1 MSCEEIST
9 VRFAV
14 FVQGRSLR
22 DWEWKSI
29 EPLRAAGA
37 ICLFILA
44 PPDAAHR
51 PSAARALD
59 GLVLRIAGLP
69 AESDPE
75 VEEPDLQ
82 WYQPSMTCVIQRAAA
97 GEPALSSKQ
106 QQQLLDHGLKFIL
119 FLRRG

>member
-1 MSCEEIST
+1 MSCKEIST

-44 PPDAAHR
+44 PPDVAHR
-51 PSAARALD
+51 RSAARALD

-69 AESDPE
+69 AETGP
-75 VEEPDLQ
+75 
-82 WYQPSMTCVIQRAAA
+82 CAR
-97 GEPALSSKQ
+97 SSKPEEHSRQ
-106 QQQLLDHGLKFIL
+106 TKPPPNCSTW
-119 FLRRG
+119 R